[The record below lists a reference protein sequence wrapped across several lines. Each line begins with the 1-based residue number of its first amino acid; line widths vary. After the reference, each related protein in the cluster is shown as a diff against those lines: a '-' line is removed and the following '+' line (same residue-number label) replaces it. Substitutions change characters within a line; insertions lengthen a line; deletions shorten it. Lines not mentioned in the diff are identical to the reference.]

1 MIEENSS
8 NDRSETGA
16 DQNDYL
22 ITDLISGRI
31 EPSILDFSAWQNR
44 KADYGKTFSVQ
55 VVGESIKI
63 NVYK

>member
-1 MIEENSS
+1 M
-8 NDRSETGA
+8 TGA

-44 KADYGKTFSVQ
+44 KTDYGKTFSVQ